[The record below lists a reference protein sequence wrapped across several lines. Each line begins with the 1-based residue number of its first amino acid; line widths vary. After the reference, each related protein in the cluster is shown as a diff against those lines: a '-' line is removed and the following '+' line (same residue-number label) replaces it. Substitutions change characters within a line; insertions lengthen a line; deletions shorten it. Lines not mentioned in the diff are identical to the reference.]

1 VYLDYFWI
9 AGFNLLIGSQLPMQT
24 FEFSDDLIS
33 TSKHGVNV
41 CILDSFW
48 RIIFICHAR
57 YIMFFWKR
65 FFKLSVF
72 LSSAR
77 TAFQKLGFCCNL
89 FSMLSCNHVI

>member
-65 FFKLSVF
+65 FFQTFCFSLKCTHSVSKTWF
-72 LSSAR
+72 LLQS
-77 TAFQKLGFCCNL
+77 L
-89 FSMLSCNHVI
+89 FYAIL